1 MKRCGSLY
9 LQYNRWRAYLF
20 QFLFTEKC
28 SLNPFIQNRVGGG
41 NPENVWGTT
50 TSKKSVSH
58 SVAFWLCNP
67 MDCSLPGSSVHGIL
81 QARILEWIA
90 IHFSRAYDF
99 YTRYLFKACESWI
112 KEDTVNGIWMITD
125 IGILLCY
132 SYLSP
137 RSSNS
142 PSAVLIDN
150 AEKFNDLLLNT
161 KSFSSFWFYI

>member
-1 MKRCGSLY
+1 MAVSTPNTTDDELIYFNFY
-9 LQYNRWRAYLF
+9 LLRSVPWIHLF
-20 QFLFTEKC
+20 K
-28 SLNPFIQNRVGGG
+28 IGWGGC

-58 SVAFWLCNP
+58 SVALWLCNP

-112 KEDTVNGIWMITD
+112 KEDTVNGICMITD

-150 AEKFNDLLLNT
+150 TEKFNDLLLNT
-161 KSFSSFWFYI
+161 KSVSSFWFYI